1 MMKKILALAV
11 LFSATTS
18 MAVQVT
24 CQFTEPFVTVKY
36 QTLTGQMEVI
46 AEHYEQIPVISDLE
60 AKLVNSGENQV
71 QVNVTNSSNQTLL
84 QIIPD
89 GKGSDGMSDRV
100 FPYSAVLTLP
110 DLNVKD
116 LHLEGPLHG
125 GCETELRRATEN

>member
-1 MMKKILALAV
+1 MLKKMLTLAV

-18 MAVQVT
+18 MAVEVT

-36 QTLTGQMEVI
+36 DIEKKQMQVA
-46 AEHYEQIPVISDLE
+46 AEYFENIPVIENLDLKMVSFDRFDVVD
-60 AKLVNSGENQV
+60 ASGS
-71 QVNVTNSSNQTLL
+71 TSL

-110 DLNVKD
+110 NLNVKD

>member
-1 MMKKILALAV
+1 MIKKMLTIAV

-46 AEHYEQIPVISDLE
+46 AEQFGPIPVIQGLE
-60 AKLVNSGENQV
+60 DTFVNSGENNV
-71 QVNVTNSSNQTLL
+71 QINVTNSSKEVLL

-89 GKGSDGMSDRV
+89 KKGSDGKSDRV

-110 DLNVKD
+110 NLNVKD
-116 LHLEGPLHG
+116 LHLEGPLYG
-125 GCETELRRATEN
+125 GCETELSRATGN

>member
-1 MMKKILALAV
+1 MIKKMLALAV

-18 MAVQVT
+18 MAVELK

-36 QTLTGQMEVI
+36 QTLTGEMEVI
-46 AEHYEQIPVISDLE
+46 AEYFESIPVIKGLE
-60 AKLVNSGENQV
+60 NVMINS
-71 QVNVTNSSNQTLL
+71 VTNTQLNVVNLSDEVLL

-125 GCETELRRATEN
+125 GCETEFNRATQN